1 MSIEIYKPQPSSFFA
16 RLGKAFA
23 NILRFILILVVIS
36 AIGIGVYF
44 GIPYFYQRI
53 IVPIETNTARLTEVE
68 QKQSLEISKLS
79 SQITDLKSRLAVL
92 ETRQTQNASMLVE
105 QQGKL
110 KSVEAAI
117 EKHNA
122 SLNQLNTIQNTIE
135 NLAVAVQL
143 HETLLVGENSSLVN
157 LQRQITMSRSIEL
170 LSRARLYL
178 SQSNFG
184 LARQDIQKARD
195 LLINLQIEIPEN
207 KAAAMANAIIRLD
220 LALANLP
227 AFPVVA
233 VDDLDIAWQFLINDL
248 AGEPLPSLVQE
259 TPSPSP
265 TPTYSPTPVP

>member
-1 MSIEIYKPQPSSFFA
+1 MSIEIYKPQPSSFFT
-16 RLGKAFA
+16 RLGKAFT
-23 NILRFILILVVIS
+23 NILRFVLILVVIS

-79 SQITDLKSRLAVL
+79 AQITDLKSRLAIL
-92 ETRQTQNASMLVE
+92 ETRQTQNASVLVE

-117 EKHNA
+117 ERHNA
-122 SLNQLNTIQNTIE
+122 SLNQLNTMQNTIE
-135 NLAVAVQL
+135 NLAAGIQS
-143 HETLLVGENSSLVN
+143 HESLLVGENSSLVN

-195 LLINLQIEIPEN
+195 LLISLQIGIPEN
-207 KAAAMANAIIRLD
+207 KSVAMANAVIRLD
-220 LALANLP
+220 LAMANLP

-233 VDDLDIAWQFLINDL
+233 VDDLDIAWQLLISDL
-248 AGEPLPSLVQE
+248 AVEPLPSLGQE
-259 TPSPSP
+259 TPSP
-265 TPTYSPTPVP
+265 TPTTINSPTPVP